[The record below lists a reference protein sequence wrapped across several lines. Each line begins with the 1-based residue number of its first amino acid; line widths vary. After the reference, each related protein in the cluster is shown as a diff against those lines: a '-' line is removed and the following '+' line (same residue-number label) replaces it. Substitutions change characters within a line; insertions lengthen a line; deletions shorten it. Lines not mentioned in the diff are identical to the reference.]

1 MFTRTQKDDLR
12 FVRDCLLANGDGASE
27 AFVQWLTGL
36 NPRLTPLLPVA
47 PKARRLFLSHA
58 FELILGAAEGPGE
71 PREQLR
77 DFGRL
82 LAALELTPAQF
93 QAAGQKL
100 TTLLAETCGR
110 SYSDRVDDASTAALA
125 LAVAWLQD
133 GMQEARGGAEEAP
146 APDSCGSYR

>member
-1 MFTRTQKDDLR
+1 MLTRTQKDDLR

-27 AFVQWLTGL
+27 AFVGWLTGL
-36 NPRLTPLLPVA
+36 NPKLAGILPQA
-47 PKARRLFLSHA
+47 AKARRLFLPHA
-58 FELILGAAEGPGE
+58 FELILRATEAPGE

-100 TTLLAETCGR
+100 TTLLEEAFGR
-110 SYSDRVDDASTAALA
+110 AYSDRVHDAVAAALVSA
-125 LAVAWLQD
+125 TAWLQD
-133 GMQEARGGAEEAP
+133 GMLDARGEPGRRTA
-146 APDSCGSYR
+146 

>member
-1 MFTRTQKDDLR
+1 MLTRTQKDDLR

-36 NPRLTPLLPVA
+36 NPRLTALLPLA
-47 PKARRLFLSHA
+47 PKARRLFLPHA
-58 FELILGAAEGPGE
+58 FELVLRATEGPGE

-82 LAALELTPAQF
+82 LAALEVTPAQF

-100 TTLLAETCGR
+100 TSQLEEAFGR
-110 SYSDRVDDASTAALA
+110 AYSDRVHDAVAAALVSA
-125 LAVAWLQD
+125 SAWLQD
-133 GMQEARGGAEEAP
+133 GMLDARGEPQQRTA
-146 APDSCGSYR
+146 